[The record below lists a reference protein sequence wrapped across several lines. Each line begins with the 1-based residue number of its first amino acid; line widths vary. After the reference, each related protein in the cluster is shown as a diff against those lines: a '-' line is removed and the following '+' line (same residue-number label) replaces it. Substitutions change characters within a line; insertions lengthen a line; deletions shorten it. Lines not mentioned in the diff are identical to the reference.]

1 MISDFLNATLF
12 ILPNEFTITHLFLY
26 TIVYLIFLSSG
37 LYYLKRISPFSF
49 VHFLIHGDTLKSLL
63 FSFGSSSL
71 GKQILKY

>member
-26 TIVYLIFLSSG
+26 TIVYLFFLSSG

-49 VHFLIHGDTLKSLL
+49 VHFLIHGDTLNP
-63 FSFGSSSL
+63 SFFLSVPL
-71 GKQILKY
+71 H